1 MTTFLK
7 WTISF
12 VMQLYI
18 ATYFICK
25 IFIGESVYM
34 LRTLH
39 KMLRTLHSVNLI
51 YQNCK
56 IYAFILLQLISYLF
70 RPAWSVNSLS
80 GHAAD
85 QTADQMCDFFTS
97 HVE

>member
-70 RPAWSVNSLS
+70 RPAWSVNSFRACSIILS
-80 GHAAD
+80 
-85 QTADQMCDFFTS
+85 
-97 HVE
+97 